1 MSPTI
6 SGPAAAALDSLT
18 PSQLEFIQMLP
29 KAELHAHLNG
39 SIPISLLQELA
50 QEFSQMSDS
59 VLTSNAIEEGIAKLR
74 NGVVLDEIHDFFNLF
89 PAIYA
94 LTSNPSNLRRAT
106 RAVLEQFLDGEK
118 PQCAYLELRS
128 TPRETPQMNRRQYVQ
143 AILDQVE
150 RYPTSRTNL
159 IVSLDRKM
167 TGDVIRECV
176 EIAIGFKAEGKRVV
190 GIDLCGDP
198 TAGDMGVLAEYLSQ
212 AKAAGLG
219 ITLHIAETP
228 ANTAAETIQLLS
240 YAPDRLG
247 HATFLDAE
255 AKSIVLDKNMCI
267 EICLTSNLLCKTVS
281 SLDAHHIRYYL
292 QNDHPI
298 VICTDDTLPFRTSL
312 MGEYALLLAAPPL
325 GLGLSQDE
333 VKRVAEM
340 GIGATFQSRLNI
352 SE

>member
-1 MSPTI
+1 MSSTI

-18 PSQLEFIQMLP
+18 PSQLEFIEMLP

-39 SIPISLLQELA
+39 SIPISALQELA
-50 QEFSQMSDS
+50 QEFATSDS
-59 VLTSNAIEEGIAKLR
+59 GLTSDAIEEGIAKLQ

-106 RAVLEQFLDGEK
+106 RA
-118 PQCAYLELRS
+118 
-128 TPRETPQMNRRQYVQ
+128 MNRRQYVQ
-143 AILDQVE
+143 AILDEVE
-150 RYPTSRTNL
+150 RYPPSKTNL

-176 EIAIGFKAEGKRVV
+176 EIAIGLKVEGKRVV

-198 TAGDMGVLAEYLSQ
+198 TAGDMGLLAEYLAQ
-212 AKAAGLG
+212 AKNSGLG

-247 HATFLDAE
+247 HATFLNDE
-255 AKSIVLDKNMCI
+255 AKSIVLDKKMCI

-292 QNDHPI
+292 ENDHPI

-312 MGEYALLLAAPPL
+312 VGEYALLLAASPL
-325 GLGLSQDE
+325 GLGLTQVE

-340 GIGATFQSRLNI
+340 GMGATFQSRLNS